1 MPKLPTWAWIAVAL
15 LAVYFVWKLMGT
27 ARAQS
32 WGPIKIAYNKIG
44 NGVDAAG
51 NAFNWTNPGR

>member
-1 MPKLPTWAWIAVAL
+1 
-15 LAVYFVWKLMGT
+15 MGT